1 MYERVRDLYRRLR
14 NIPLIG
20 PLLEAIRYRRL
31 PYFSTPAQRYAEQQA
46 LLEGQAHAL
55 QGIRRALARLE
66 QELYKQSDYMGN
78 KVDQQG
84 QALAQRMEFQ
94 RTELFFEMRKLTG
107 TLLAEGHT
115 ASKVDAMPAKVLN
128 PDKIAMLQAEGKG
141 LPINMGCGHKP
152 MTGFV
157 NVDARP
163 LPGVDVAAQ
172 VNQLPFEKGALCR
185 IHSEHLLEH
194 FPLETLRRQLL
205 PYWMGLLQSGG
216 VFSAVVPD
224 GEAMLAAHAAGTM
237 DFDTLRKVLYG
248 EQEYEGDF
256 HFTMFSASSLK
267 ALFEEAGMQ
276 QVTVVAQGR
285 KNGLCLECEVTGVK
299 Q

>member
-1 MYERVRDLYRRLR
+1 
-14 NIPLIG
+14 
-20 PLLEAIRYRRL
+20 
-31 PYFSTPAQRYAEQQA
+31 
-46 LLEGQAHAL
+46 L
-55 QGIRRALARLE
+55 Q
-66 QELYKQSDYMGN
+66 
-78 KVDQQG
+78 VDQQG

-237 DFDTLRKVLYG
+237 
-248 EQEYEGDF
+248 EYSIR
-256 HFTMFSASSLK
+256 TIYYP
-267 ALFEEAGMQ
+267 
-276 QVTVVAQGR
+276 
-285 KNGLCLECEVTGVK
+285 
-299 Q
+299 